1 MELAQDDYCVDPEV
15 VNGREDL
22 VIGAPIAFAG
32 APLPTPELDNKAAEV
47 EGIDAA

>member
-1 MELAQDDYCVDPEV
+1 MTVCVDPEV

-22 VIGAPIAFAG
+22 ADGAPIAFAG
-32 APLPTPELDNKAAEV
+32 APLLIPELDNKAAEV